1 LIAQLAAAL
10 ALATAPASPPPAPSP
25 PLPVKVFHGRMR
37 HIEASVPR
45 FDAGIT
51 VDGIL
56 DEPEWKQATVLTGFS
71 QYSPADGIAAE
82 DSIEVLVWYS
92 PTAINFGI
100 RAFEA
105 HGAVHST
112 LATRDKID
120 SDDYVQLLV
129 DTFNDGRQA
138 MLFGVNPLGVQQDG
152 IISETGILRG
162 GSGFGSAGGVR
173 EAPDLNPDFVF
184 LSKGRLTDFGYEV
197 EISIPFKTL
206 RFKPGT
212 EQKWGLQV
220 IRKVQHNGHEEVW
233 APANRAAA
241 SFLAQSGHLTG
252 LTDMHRGLV
261 VDLTP
266 ELVEQ
271 ATGAAAGAAGSRW
284 QYSASQPSV
293 GGNVR
298 WGITQNLTLNGTVKP
313 DFSQVEA
320 DVVQLSYDPRRAI
333 AYPEKRPFFLEGTE
347 QFNVPNTLIYSRDIV
362 QPDAAAKITG
372 KMAGTNIAFLSA
384 LDGRSY
390 SLDGA
395 QPIFNILRAQH
406 DFGASS
412 RLGVAYTDVEDGGD
426 FNRVADVD
434 ARLVWNKIYSVQA
447 QLAESFDRTAGATTN
462 APMWYARIDR
472 AGRDLQL
479 RFITNAVA
487 DDFLTRAGF
496 VARAGIGHMNG
507 NARYVFYGAPG
518 ALFESFAPS
527 VSLDGTWT
535 YEKFVRAGDV
545 QDLKWNFGLTGA
557 LRGGWQ
563 LNAALLVETFGYDS
577 TLYTTYRIEERNP
590 GGAGLDTARFTG
602 TPHLA
607 NFDYSLNLSTP
618 ILKYFDANLS
628 VIWGKDDNFYEWSPA
643 NVDIGS
649 FTLNVRPT
657 EQFRVN
663 FIYKESRYV
672 RRSDGSTVDVL
683 RVPRLKVE
691 YQLTRSIYVRYV
703 GQYTALH
710 TDSLRDDSR
719 TNAPIL
725 ICTTTCAR
733 SAAVNSNSFRSDV
746 LFAYQPVPGT
756 VFFLGYGATQIEND
770 AFTFRSLQRTS
781 DGLFVKLSYL
791 FRL

>member
-1 LIAQLAAAL
+1 M
-10 ALATAPASPPPAPSP
+10 PAPPPP
-25 PLPVKVFHGRMR
+25 KVYHGRR
-37 HIEASVPR
+37 HQLEASIPR
-45 FDAGIT
+45 FNADLT
-51 VDGIL
+51 VDGVL
-56 DEPEWKQATVLTGFS
+56 DEPEWKQAAVLTGFS

-92 PTAINFGI
+92 ATAINFGV

-120 SDDYVQLLV
+120 SDDYVQLLLG
-129 DTFNDGRQA
+129 TFNDGRQA

-152 IISETGILRG
+152 IITETGILRG

-184 LSKGRLTDFGYEV
+184 YSKGRLTEYGYEV

-206 RFKPGT
+206 RFPRSA
-212 EQKWGLQV
+212 EQNWGLQI

-233 APANRAAA
+233 APTNRAAA
-241 SFLAQSGHLTG
+241 SFLAQSGRLMG

-271 ATGAAAGAAGSRW
+271 ATGAPAATGSAW
-284 QYSASQPSV
+284 KYSAAQPGV

-362 QPDAAAKITG
+362 QPDAAAKLTG

-384 LDGRSY
+384 LDGRAY
-390 SLDGA
+390 SLDHA
-395 QPIFNILRAQH
+395 QPLFNILRAQH
-406 DFGASS
+406 DLGASS

-426 FNRVADVD
+426 FNRVADID
-434 ARLVWNKIYSVQA
+434 TRLVWKKIYSVQA
-447 QLAESFDRTAGATTN
+447 QFAESFDRTAGTSTN

-472 AGRDLQL
+472 AGRALQL
-479 RFITNAVA
+479 RFLTNAVA
-487 DDFLTRAGF
+487 DDFVTRSGF

-507 NARYVFYGAPG
+507 SARYVFFGEHGSLLESVAPD
-518 ALFESFAPS
+518 
-527 VSLDGTWT
+527 VSLDGTWA
-535 YEKFVRAGDV
+535 YDKFVRAGDV
-545 QDLKWNFGLTGA
+545 QDLKWHFGLTGA

-590 GGAGLDTARFTG
+590 GGVGLDTVRFTG
-602 TPHLA
+602 TPHLP

-618 ILKYFDANLS
+618 ILKYVDANLS
-628 VIWGKDDNFYEWSPA
+628 VIWGKDDNFYEWSGA
-643 NVDIGS
+643 NVDIGT

-657 EQFRVN
+657 EQFRIN
-663 FIYKESRYV
+663 FIYKESRYL
-672 RRSDGSTVDVL
+672 RRTDGSTVDVL

-703 GQYTALH
+703 GQYTALQ

-725 ICTTTCAR
+725 ICTATCAR
-733 SAAVNSNSFRSDV
+733 SAAVNSNTFRNDL
-746 LFAYQPVPGT
+746 LFSYQPVPGT
-756 VFFLGYGATQIEND
+756 VFFLGYGSTQLDND
-770 AFTFRSLQRTS
+770 AFTFNSLRRTA

>member
-1 LIAQLAAAL
+1 
-10 ALATAPASPPPAPSP
+10 
-25 PLPVKVFHGRMR
+25 M
-37 HIEASVPR
+37 
-45 FDAGIT
+45 
-51 VDGIL
+51 
-56 DEPEWKQATVLTGFS
+56 
-71 QYSPADGIAAE
+71 
-82 DSIEVLVWYS
+82 
-92 PTAINFGI
+92 
-100 RAFEA
+100 
-105 HGAVHST
+105 
-112 LATRDKID
+112 
-120 SDDYVQLLV
+120 
-129 DTFNDGRQA
+129 
-138 MLFGVNPLGVQQDG
+138 
-152 IISETGILRG
+152 
-162 GSGFGSAGGVR
+162 R

-184 LSKGRLTDFGYEV
+184 QSKGRLTNYGYEV

-206 RFKPGT
+206 HYQRNP
-212 EQKWGLQV
+212 EQSWGLQI
-220 IRKVQHNGHEEVW
+220 IRKEQHNGHEEVW

-241 SFLAQSGHLTG
+241 SFLAQSGRLVG
-252 LTDMHRGLV
+252 LTDIRRGLV

-266 ELVEQ
+266 ELTEQ
-271 ATGAAAGAAGSRW
+271 ANGAPGAGGSGW
-284 QYSASQPSV
+284 NYSASHPNL

-298 WGITQNLTLNGTVKP
+298 WGITQNLTLNGTVRP

-320 DVVQLSYDPRRAI
+320 DVVQLSYDPRRAVS
-333 AYPEKRPFFLEGTE
+333 YPEKRPFFLEGTE
-347 QFNVPNTLIYSRDIV
+347 QFNVPNSLIYSRDIV
-362 QPDAAAKITG
+362 QPDAATKLTG

-384 LDGRSY
+384 LDGRAY

-395 QPIFNILRAQH
+395 QPLFNILRAQK

-412 RLGVAYTDVEDGGD
+412 RLGVAYTDVEDGAD
-426 FNRVADVD
+426 FNRVADID
-434 ARLVWNKIYSVQA
+434 TRLVWSKIYSVQA
-447 QLAESFDRTAGATTN
+447 QFAESFDRTAGVATS

-479 RFITNAVA
+479 RFITNAIG
-487 DDFLTRAGF
+487 DDFVTRAGF
-496 VARAGIGHMNG
+496 VSRAGIGHMNG
-507 NARYVFYGAPG
+507 NARYVLYGAPG
-518 ALFESFAPS
+518 AIMESFAPS

-535 YEKFVRAGDV
+535 YGNFVRAGDV

-577 TLYTTYRIEERNP
+577 TLYTTYRIEEANP
-590 GGAGLDTARFTG
+590 NGAGLDTVRFTG
-602 TPHLA
+602 TPHLP

-628 VIWGKDDNFYEWSPA
+628 VIWGKDENFYEWSNA

-649 FTLNVRPT
+649 LTLNVRPT
-657 EQFRVN
+657 EQARIN
-663 FIYKESRYV
+663 FIYKEARYV
-672 RRSDGSTVDVL
+672 RRTDGSTVDVL

-725 ICTTTCAR
+725 ICTATCVR
-733 SAAVNSNSFRSDV
+733 SAQVNNNQFRSDF

-756 VFFLGYGATQIEND
+756 VFFLGYGATEVEMD
-770 AFTFRSLQRTS
+770 PFTFRSLQRTT
-781 DGLFVKLSYL
+781 DGLFMKLSYL

>member
-1 LIAQLAAAL
+1 MPTAAAPA
-10 ALATAPASPPPAPSP
+10 ALPAP
-25 PLPVKVFHGRMR
+25 KIFHGRR
-37 HIEASVPR
+37 RQLEASIPR
-45 FDAGIT
+45 LDGRIT
-51 VDGIL
+51 VDGVL

-120 SDDYVQLLV
+120 SDDYVQLLLG
-129 DTFNDGRQA
+129 TFNDGRQA

-152 IISETGILRG
+152 IITETGIVRG

-184 LSKGRLTDFGYEV
+184 QSKGRLTNYGFEV
-197 EISIPFKTL
+197 ELSIPFKTL
-206 RFKPGT
+206 KFPRSDL
-212 EQKWGLQV
+212 QNWGLQI

-233 APANRAAA
+233 APSNRAAA
-241 SFLAQSGHLTG
+241 SFLAQSGRLMG
-252 LTDMHRGLV
+252 LEDIHRGLV

-266 ELVEQ
+266 EFTEQ
-271 ATGAAAGAAGSRW
+271 ANGVPAAGGKW
-284 QYSASQPSV
+284 NYSASSPSI

-298 WGITQNLTLNGTVKP
+298 WGITPNLTLNGTLKP

-320 DVVQLSYDPRRAI
+320 DVVQLSFDPRRAI

-347 QFNVPNTLIYSRDIV
+347 QFNVPNSLIYSRDIV
-362 QPDAAAKITG
+362 QPDAAAKLTG
-372 KMAGTNIAFLSA
+372 KIAGTNVAFLSA
-384 LDGRSY
+384 LDGRTY
-390 SLDGA
+390 SLDHA
-395 QPIFNILRAQH
+395 QPLFDILRVQK

-426 FNRVADVD
+426 YNRVADID

-447 QLAESFDRTAGATTN
+447 QFAESFDRTLGRSTN
-462 APMWYARIDR
+462 APTWYARIDR
-472 AGRDLQL
+472 AGRNLQL
-479 RFITNAVA
+479 RYITNAIA
-487 DDFLTRAGF
+487 NDFVTRAGF
-496 VARAGIGHMNG
+496 VSRAAIGHMNG
-507 NARYVFYGAPG
+507 NARYVFYGEKG
-518 ALFESFAPS
+518 ALVESIAPS

-535 YEKFVRAGDV
+535 YDKFVRAGDI
-545 QDLKWNFGLTGA
+545 QDLKWNFGVTGA

-577 TLYTTYRIEERNP
+577 TLYTTYRIEEHKAS
-590 GGAGLDTARFTG
+590 GAGLDTVRFTG
-602 TPHLA
+602 TPHLP

-628 VIWGKDDNFYEWSPA
+628 VIWGKDEDFFEWSNA
-643 NVDIGS
+643 NVDIGT
-649 FTLNVRPT
+649 FTLNLRPT

-672 RRSDGSTVDVL
+672 RRTDGTTVDVL
-683 RVPRLKVE
+683 RVPRLKIE
-691 YQLTRSIYVRYV
+691 YQISRSTYVRYV
-703 GQYTALH
+703 GQYQALQ

-725 ICTTTCAR
+725 ICGATCKR
-733 SAAVNSNSFRSDV
+733 SAAVNSNSFRNDL
-746 LFAYQPVPGT
+746 LFSYQPVPGT
-756 VFFLGYGATQIEND
+756 VFFLGYGATQID
-770 AFTFRSLQRTS
+770 QDPFSFRALTRTA
-781 DGLFVKLSYL
+781 DGFFVKLSYL